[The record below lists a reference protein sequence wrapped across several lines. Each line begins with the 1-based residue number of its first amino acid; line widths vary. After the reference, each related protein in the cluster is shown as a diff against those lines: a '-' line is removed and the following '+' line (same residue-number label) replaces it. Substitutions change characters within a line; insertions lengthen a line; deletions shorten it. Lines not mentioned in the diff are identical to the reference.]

1 MLEGDGAIQ
10 TDTSRLLQPVF
21 ASDTL
26 RVFDAD
32 LHGSG
37 LRFGPGKVR
46 DAHVTGWTK
55 ADDYIAW
62 PVRLN
67 SDATFEV
74 LVTYDAEPDSAG
86 NTFELTAGNQK
97 LQGTVAA
104 GLIRTNA
111 LGRISLTSGSSELR
125 ISPVVLKQGELM
137 QLRTVELKAVA
148 K

>member
-1 MLEGDGAIQ
+1 
-10 TDTSRLLQPVF
+10 V
-21 ASDTL
+21 
-26 RVFDAD
+26 
-32 LHGSG
+32 
-37 LRFGPGKVR
+37 
-46 DAHVTGWTK
+46 
-55 ADDYIAW
+55 W

-86 NTFELTAGNQK
+86 NTFELTAGKQK
-97 LQGTVAA
+97 LQGAVAA

-125 ISPVVLKQGELM
+125 ISPVALKQGELM